1 MCGRNPTQKLLV
13 DGAQAD
19 SMTKLRKQTHR
30 LQKQF
35 TAGKCLKIPE
45 NAALGHSFSPY
56 GSPSRQITYNIYF

>member
-35 TAGKCLKIPE
+35 TQE
-45 NAALGHSFSPY
+45 NAWKYLKML
-56 GSPSRQITYNIYF
+56 PSVTVFHHTDPPADK